1 MELIGWMGSIDRF
14 DRWNRSI
21 GSIGILDVIDR
32 IDRIIRSMDARSIP
46 SLDRWMYRSIAS
58 FDRWMYRSIASFDRW
73 MYDRSHH
80 SIDGCTDRSPSFDRW
95 MYRSIRFIGTDQR
108 DAHSRHRPH
117 RPIDPST
124 DRPIDRPRRP
134 TPSTMDDSLQSRRC
148 IAIITITTI
157 RTRRRVSTPAR
168 TFPVDRIDRT
178 HFLTPSPRHHARRR
192 ASDRAV
198 RRAALTARDSSE
210 SSRIATHS
218 FEIRRRRAGETG
230 DERGFV
236 QG

>member
-32 IDRIIRSMDARSIP
+32 IDRIIRSMDVPIDRIIRSMDVPIDPIIRSMDARIDRIIRSIDART
-46 SLDRWMYRSIAS
+46 DRC
-58 FDRWMYRSIASFDRW
+58 
-73 MYDRSHH
+73 HH
-80 SIDGCTDRSPSFDRW
+80 SIDPCTDGYVSSVRIKGTH
-95 MYRSIRFIGTDQR
+95 IRDTD
-108 DAHSRHRPH
+108 
-117 RPIDPST
+117 PIDPST

-134 TPSTMDDSLQSRRC
+134 TPSTTDDSLQFRRC

-198 RRAALTARDSSE
+198 RRPALTARDSSE

>member
-32 IDRIIRSMDARSIP
+32 IDRIIRSMDARIDPIIRSMDVPI
-46 SLDRWMYRSIAS
+46 DRIIRSMDVPIDPIIRSMDARIDRIIRSIDART
-58 FDRWMYRSIASFDRW
+58 DRC
-73 MYDRSHH
+73 HH
-80 SIDGCTDRSPSFDRW
+80 SIDPCTDGYVSSVRIKGTH
-95 MYRSIRFIGTDQR
+95 IRDTD
-108 DAHSRHRPH
+108 
-117 RPIDPST
+117 PIDPST

-134 TPSTMDDSLQSRRC
+134 TPSTMDDSLQFRRC

>member
-1 MELIGWMGSIDRF
+1 M
-14 DRWNRSI
+14 
-21 GSIGILDVIDR
+21 IDR
-32 IDRIIRSMDARSIP
+32 IDRIIRSMDARIDAIIRSMDVPI
-46 SLDRWMYRSIAS
+46 DAIIRSIDARI
-58 FDRWMYRSIASFDRW
+58 DRIIRSMDARIDAIIRSIHAPIDAIIQ
-73 MYDRSHH
+73 
-80 SIDGCTDRSPSFDRW
+80 SIDAAIDAIIPIDPCTDGYVSSVRIKGTH
-95 MYRSIRFIGTDQR
+95 IRDTE
-108 DAHSRHRPH
+108 
-117 RPIDPST
+117 PIDPST
-124 DRPIDRPRRP
+124 HRPIDRPRRP
-134 TPSTMDDSLQSRRC
+134 TPSTTDDSLQFRRC

-198 RRAALTARDSSE
+198 RRPALTARDSSE